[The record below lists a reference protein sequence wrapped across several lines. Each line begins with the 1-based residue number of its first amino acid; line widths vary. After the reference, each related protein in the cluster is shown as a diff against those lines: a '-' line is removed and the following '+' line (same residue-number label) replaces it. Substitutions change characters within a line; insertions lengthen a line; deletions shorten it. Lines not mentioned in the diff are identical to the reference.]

1 MPPTMNSPWER
12 LRWARLAAGISAR
25 ELDRLAGLAEGHTA
39 LLEAGKKNGLEM
51 RTATKLVR
59 ALGVTLDWLVMGE
72 GDVPTAERI
81 LSAVQS
87 AQAAAVAAG
96 AA

>member
-1 MPPTMNSPWER
+1 M
-12 LRWARLAAGISAR
+12 
-25 ELDRLAGLAEGHTA
+25 
-39 LLEAGKKNGLEM
+39 LEAGKKNGLEM